1 MSFWEENK
9 DALKKA
15 GIATAK
21 GIGQGTKALSMAGYK
36 TYKKHE
42 ADKKGLPQPELDRS
56 PSAPVTELLQIAPA
70 DLGSL
75 PLPPKRNVPA
85 RAIPTRMG
93 TSEEQSQG
101 PGQTAGK
108 SQLAP
113 VKPLQ
118 PIHSKIPQPVQPVQP
133 IQQVQQAQQFKNPS
147 SFQELA
153 PQTVPL
159 QPRLPAPPAKSSQS
173 LQEDLTNRFSS
184 ALSQTV
190 TRATTQAI
198 NQGVQDIQTGYWGLP
213 AHQAPQAQAAA
224 PPPRQQALQQP
235 LPQLPLYTQPLQPV
249 EVVQPQAQPFQAQ
262 QAQQSGPTVKEY
274 TMPAPAVKEKA
285 QLSKTV
291 DLSAFAPPPIHVD
304 IRDKKAGAS
313 PATQPS
319 GMSNSAQLS
328 SGAQESCVPGSNG
341 ATSPSSA
348 PISSAPPPVAP
359 RAPTVDHLW
368 SKRQSKHKPVK
379 FVDID
384 VNKFGP
390 PPPKPFRAPEAAS
403 PSQAMPGALP
413 MAPPRYSPNPES
425 SGDISAPP
433 SSQSACHHKLLHL
446 SMTNMWMM

>member
-21 GIGQGTKALSMAGYK
+21 GIGHGTKALSMAGYK

-42 ADKKGLPQPELDRS
+42 ADKKGLPQPDLDRS
-56 PSAPVTELLQIAPA
+56 PSAPVPELLQIAPA

-113 VKPLQ
+113 VQPLQ

-133 IQQVQQAQQFKNPS
+133 IQQVQQVQQAQQFKNPS
-147 SFQELA
+147 SFQKLA
-153 PQTVPL
+153 PQIFPANLNSQAPQYNQLGPAPVGPQTATMPL

-198 NQGVQDIQTGYWGLP
+198 NQG
-213 AHQAPQAQAAA
+213 
-224 PPPRQQALQQP
+224 
-235 LPQLPLYTQPLQPV
+235 
-249 EVVQPQAQPFQAQ
+249 
-262 QAQQSGPTVKEY
+262 
-274 TMPAPAVKEKA
+274 
-285 QLSKTV
+285 
-291 DLSAFAPPPIHVD
+291 
-304 IRDKKAGAS
+304 
-313 PATQPS
+313 
-319 GMSNSAQLS
+319 
-328 SGAQESCVPGSNG
+328 
-341 ATSPSSA
+341 
-348 PISSAPPPVAP
+348 
-359 RAPTVDHLW
+359 
-368 SKRQSKHKPVK
+368 
-379 FVDID
+379 
-384 VNKFGP
+384 
-390 PPPKPFRAPEAAS
+390 
-403 PSQAMPGALP
+403 
-413 MAPPRYSPNPES
+413 
-425 SGDISAPP
+425 
-433 SSQSACHHKLLHL
+433 
-446 SMTNMWMM
+446 